1 MRHDRLAS
9 ASGTYHGLV
18 SWTQTVTLVAA
29 VGAITIGVVGAQ
41 AFWIARALDALR
53 DEMHRGFELVDLRF
67 ERVDR
72 RFERVEQRLDRIE
85 GSVLRD
91 HGERIARLEAQ
102 G

>member
-1 MRHDRLAS
+1 VD
-9 ASGTYHGLV
+9 
-18 SWTQTVTLVAA
+18 WTQTVSLVAA

-53 DEMHRGFELVDLRF
+53 DEMHRGFELVELRF
-67 ERVDR
+67 ERVDQ